1 MNTTERTKLPKLLQ
15 KQSHNFEQI
24 LKNPRAYYAY
34 AQSKT
39 KVKEGINRLL
49 WDDGM
54 ETNSVLEPYEVL
66 NSEFMKVFMQEGNE
80 PFQGGHP
87 YPLQFYDGRH
97 LEGN

>member
-1 MNTTERTKLPKLLQ
+1 
-15 KQSHNFEQI
+15 
-24 LKNPRAYYAY
+24 
-34 AQSKT
+34 
-39 KVKEGINRLL
+39 
-49 WDDGM
+49 M